1 MQQRGEL
8 VEQWSV
14 ISTDKWTMC
23 LTKLALPIQLKR
35 FVPRDHVCYTKVHFP
50 IWPRSR
56 TKQEEDP
63 VLALHS
69 LDSSSLSEQ
78 QQKHR

>member
-8 VEQWSV
+8 AEQWSV

-56 TKQEEDP
+56 TKQEDP

-78 QQKHR
+78 QQKHH